1 MAEDE
6 RVVIAALAKELHDAV
21 LSARKPIRMEVRKL
35 LRGVDDVSLGILDFE
50 RVLNALSRLDTK
62 Q

>member
-6 RVVIAALAKELHDAV
+6 RVVIAALAKELHGAV

-35 LRGVDDVSLGILDFE
+35 LRGVDDVSLGRLFE
-50 RVLNALSRLDTK
+50 RGVVNDVV
-62 Q
+62 